1 MNITKLISLATVTV
15 LTSVPVTS
23 AIAAE
28 DAGRIMFVAGP
39 TKIIDATGLERAAK
53 KGDYLRQGDRIITA
67 DDAMVQV
74 KMHDDGVMA
83 IRPSTEIKLNNL
95 TPQLSKAD
103 EPRQA
108 LLLSRGGVRV
118 LTGNDQN
125 KMGYLIKT
133 TTTSIGLRD
142 GDTEALVIPKQVVAN
157 GSGPDDS
164 SAGTYSRLNAG
175 TGTMLAPD
183 GKDISL
189 AANQV
194 SFTATATA
202 PPTLVAS
209 LPVSYI
215 NKSIATL
222 PPIVTTIPVGTSA
235 LAGSNTLIAKTVPTA
250 PIVLNSPPPAS
261 IIAPPP
267 SGTPLLVAGG
277 GLPTKSI
284 STTPPPVVLSSLNP
298 PPLVLGNL
306 APPPVVVAPPTMTI
320 MPILILN
327 PVVLPPPPPPV
338 ITTVKLAPT
347 TTTPTLTSTVGTLKG
362 TLTTCIKGIPPC

>member
-1 MNITKLISLATVTV
+1 MNMNIAKLISLATVSV

-28 DAGRIMFVAGP
+28 DAGRVMFVAGP

-83 IRPSTEIKLNNL
+83 IRPSSEIKLNNL
-95 TPQLSKAD
+95 APQLGNAE

-108 LLLSRGGVRV
+108 LLLTRGGVRV

-133 TTTSIGLRD
+133 TTTSIGLRE
-142 GDTEALVIPKQVVAN
+142 GDTEALVIPKQVLAN
-157 GSGPDDS
+157 GKLPDDS
-164 SAGTYSRLNAG
+164 TVGTYNRMNAG
-175 TGTMLAPD
+175 TGTLQALD
-183 GKDISL
+183 GKDVSL

-194 SFTATATA
+194 SFSSTKIA

-209 LPVSYI
+209 LPSSYI
-215 NKSIATL
+215 NKTIVTL
-222 PPIVTTIPVGTSA
+222 PPLTTST
-235 LAGSNTLIAKTVPTA
+235 
-250 PIVLNSPPPAS
+250 PIV
-261 IIAPPP
+261 APNLPTSTLTP
-267 SGTPLLVAGG
+267 KPLPTTPLVLNTPPLVKGAALPTLSTPLVVAGG
-277 GLPTKSI
+277 GLPTKTL
-284 STTPPPVVLSSLNP
+284 STTPPAVVLSSLNP
-298 PPLVLGNL
+298 PP
-306 APPPVVVAPPTMTI
+306 VVVATPTITLN
-320 MPILILN
+320 PILVMK
-327 PVVLPPPPPPV
+327 PVILPPPPLPV
-338 ITTVKLAPT
+338 ITTVKVTTTT